1 MIYSDMRN
9 EIIKKDCLTDSIVN
23 EMYRSMF
30 LIRRVEERIAEIYD
44 TDKIKS
50 PIHLSIG
57 QEPPAVGVC
66 MALSPNDVVFGT
78 YRGHALY
85 LAKGGD
91 LNKMIAELYGKAT
104 GCGKGKAGSMH
115 LGDKEAGMMGT
126 SAIVSTTIPQAVG
139 YALAEK
145 MKGRDTVVPVFF
157 GDGATEEGVFWES
170 LNFSALMKLP
180 VVFVCENNQYA
191 IHTPWNKRV
200 PQPNYCERASAFD
213 VPAIRVA
220 DNNIIEIFQEAS
232 RLVTEARGGGPRF
245 LEVETYRWREHVG
258 PSEDWDL
265 GYRDKEEGQKW
276 MARDEMVRIGTM
288 VPVAKRIEI
297 ETECEAHIN
306 AAFEFAERSPFPKNE
321 ELYCDVI
328 Q

>member
-1 MIYSDMRN
+1 MRN
-9 EIIKKDCLTDSIVN
+9 EIIKKDCLTDSIVD

-57 QEPPAVGVC
+57 QEAPAVGVC

-91 LNKMIAELYGKAT
+91 LSKMVAELYGKAT

-115 LGDKEAGMMGT
+115 LGDKAVGMMGT

-170 LNFSALMKLP
+170 LNFAALMKLP
-180 VVFVCENNQYA
+180 VIFVCENNQYA

-213 VPAIRVA
+213 VPASWVA

-232 RLVTEARGGGPRF
+232 RLVAGARGGGPRF

-276 MARDEMVRIGTM
+276 MARDEMVRIGAM

-297 ETECEAHIN
+297 EAECETHIN
-306 AAFEFAERSPFPKNE
+306 AAFEFAEGSPFPKNE

>member
-1 MIYSDMRN
+1 MPDQIHKASD
-9 EIIKKDCLTDSIVN
+9 LTEPLIN
-23 EMYRSMF
+23 EMYRLMY
-30 LIRRVEERIAEIYD
+30 LIRHVEERTAAIYD

-57 QEPPAVGVC
+57 QEPPSVGVC
-66 MALSPNDVVFGT
+66 LALRPGDVVFGT

-91 LNKMIAELYGKAT
+91 LNKMVAELYGKAS

-115 LGDKEAGMMGT
+115 LCDKAVGMMGT

-170 LNFSALMKLP
+170 LNFAALMKLS
-180 VVFVCENNQYA
+180 VVFVCENNHYA
-191 IHTPWNKRV
+191 IHTSWNKRV
-200 PQPNYCERASAFD
+200 PQPNYCERAAAFD
-213 VPAIRVA
+213 VPATRVA
-220 DNNIIEIFQEAS
+220 DNNIIEIYREAT
-232 RLVTEARGGGPRF
+232 RLAAEARSGGPRF

-258 PSEDWDL
+258 PSEDWHL
-265 GYRDKEEGQKW
+265 GYRSKEEGEDW
-276 MARDEMVRIGTM
+276 MARDEVARIGSM
-288 VPVAKRIEI
+288 IPAAKRIEI
-297 ETECEAHIN
+297 EARCEARVG
-306 AAFEFAERSPFPKNE
+306 AAFEFAEVSPFPENE
-321 ELYCDVI
+321 ELYRDVF

>member
-1 MIYSDMRN
+1 MPN
-9 EIIKKDCLTDSIVN
+9 QTHEAVALTESVIN
-23 EMYRSMF
+23 EMYRLMF
-30 LIRRVEERIAEIYD
+30 LIRRVEERTADIYH

-57 QEPPAVGVC
+57 QEPPSVGVC
-66 MALSPNDVVFGT
+66 MALHPNDVVFGT

-91 LNKMIAELYGKAT
+91 LNNMVAELYGKAT

-115 LGDKEAGMMGT
+115 LGDKVAGMMGT

-145 MKGRDTVVPVFF
+145 MKGKDTVVPVFF

-170 LNFSALMKLP
+170 LNFAALMKLS
-180 VVFVCENNQYA
+180 VLFVCENNHYA
-191 IHTPWNKRV
+191 IHTPWTKRI
-200 PQPNYCERASAFD
+200 PQPNYCERVAAFD
-213 VPAIRVA
+213 VPASRVA
-220 DNNIIEIFQEAS
+220 NNDIIKTFREAS
-232 RLVTEARGGGPRF
+232 RLVAELRGGGGPHF

-258 PSEDWDL
+258 PSEDWHL
-265 GYRDKEEGQKW
+265 GYRSKEEGEIW
-276 MARDEMVRIGTM
+276 MARDEMARIGYM
-288 VPVAKRIEI
+288 IPVAKRIEI
-297 ETECEAHIN
+297 EAECEVRVE
-306 AAFEFAERSPFPKNE
+306 AAFDFAEASPFPDNE
-321 ELYCDVI
+321 ELYRDVF

>member
-1 MIYSDMRN
+1 MKEDRKTNDMP
-9 EIIKKDCLTDSIVN
+9 ISCLVD
-23 EMYRSMF
+23 MYRLMF
-30 LIRRVEERIAEIYD
+30 LIRRVEERVAIIYP

-57 QEPPAVGVC
+57 QEPSSVGVC
-66 MALSPNDVVFGT
+66 MALRSNDVVFGT

-85 LAKGGD
+85 LAKGGA
-91 LNKMIAELYGKAT
+91 LNKMVAELYGKST

-115 LGDKEAGMMGT
+115 LSDKAVGMMGT

-170 LNFSALMKLP
+170 LNFAALMKLS
-180 VVFVCENNQYA
+180 VVFVCENNHYA

-200 PQPNYCERASAFD
+200 PRPNYCERVSAFD
-213 VPAIRVA
+213 VPATRVA
-220 DNNIIEIFQEAS
+220 DNSVIEIFREAT
-232 RLVTEARGGGPRF
+232 RLVAEARGGGPRF
-245 LEVETYRWREHVG
+245 LEIETYRWREHVG
-258 PSEDWDL
+258 PAEDWHL
-265 GYRDKEEGQKW
+265 GYRSREEGEKW
-276 MARDEMVRIGTM
+276 IAQDEMVRIGSM
-288 VPVAKRIEI
+288 IPVAKRIEI
-297 ETECEAHIN
+297 EAECKARVE
-306 AAFEFAERSPFPKNE
+306 AAFEFAEASPFPDNE
-321 ELYCDVI
+321 ELYRDVF